1 MGEFKSIMEAQ
12 QYAARGISK
21 YNSEIAMVEGKP
33 SFLCCT
39 GIPLEERLRNPIEAA
54 VEKFLDELGVSD
66 SEDLAVDIGA
76 EVCSTLIDVIEKRA
90 DVNII
95 CPWLDY

>member
-1 MGEFKSIMEAQ
+1 MKQFKSVSEAQ
-12 QYAARGISK
+12 KYAANSINK
-21 YNSEIAMVEGKP
+21 YSREIATVKGKP
-33 SFLCCT
+33 SFLCST
-39 GIPLEERLRNPIEAA
+39 GIPLEDRLRDPIEAA

-90 DVNII
+90 NVNII
-95 CPWLDY
+95 CSWLDY

>member
-1 MGEFKSIMEAQ
+1 MNEFKSIMDAQ
-12 QYAARGISK
+12 EYATRGISK

-39 GIPLEERLRNPIEAA
+39 GIPLEERLRAPIENA
-54 VEKFLDELGVSD
+54 VLDFLNELGVDD

-90 DVNII
+90 NVNII

>member
-1 MGEFKSIMEAQ
+1 MNEFKSIMEAQ

-39 GIPLEERLRNPIEAA
+39 GIPLEERLRAPIENA
-54 VEKFLDELGVSD
+54 VLDFLNELGVDD
-66 SEDLAVDIGA
+66 SEDLSMEIGA

-90 DVNII
+90 NVNII